1 MIEELKLIFWMF
13 ELLGFTIANI
23 LLISIYE
30 DWRNIKNARHND
42 VSHKNLS

>member
-13 ELLGFTIANI
+13 ELLGFAIANI

-30 DWRNIKNARHND
+30 DWRNVKHARHNN
-42 VSHKNLS
+42 VSNENVS